1 MGESTHVIGGTKIAL
16 VSGQGDNSKAVI
28 SAIVIREVD
37 LQDNERLHFA
47 GSVEFSE
54 SVRRHIERTIL
65 PIVDHILKKL
75 ELSHK
80 NFEISAV
87 NLGAASA
94 LDVGVTIS
102 GLSGDTAVFIAM
114 LSQALQIPVSGEFVT
129 TGHIASQ
136 AGDISAVKGISV
148 KAEAAANDKT
158 AKHFIYGDLEKDE
171 SLKLLSPN
179 QRNRSIDAIMA
190 VSDSVRTKAVSG
202 IGELIREVF
211 TEKNIVL
218 ARLKKE
224 FFDISTIQD
233 SSHDP
238 ISDTINFLVDNNEKR
253 FWNVLQ
259 RYFSTGEHEKA
270 KELLQAFA
278 QFFLSKQRYPKGFG
292 ARLHQLICSL
302 PPAVRRL
309 KIMFPA
315 LDTGSCLMLGQL
327 AGKVDHEDVLTLLD
341 AAHGKNMASHVE
353 TRPDSKL
360 LIAGT
365 SDSDCVV
372 FDAVV
377 SQIRT
382 QAIALQVDIS
392 IDSARGSYILESST
406 VETPEEFL
414 DIIVAFFIH
423 MKRYISSS
431 TDKVEDM
438 TRARTEAIALQQRAF
453 RDKGGDLAA
462 FARARDGTKGG
473 MRTVLD
479 ALTEQYKGEKK
490 EAYVEMIFHDAIEA
504 LGWDER
510 VRCIRGLIKRAGQ
523 CFPEEFKN
531 KPPERF
537 ARNYKSIFRTYVKSL
552 DSIDQ
557 FLRTM

>member
-1 MGESTHVIGGTKIAL
+1 MGESTHMIGMTKIAL
-16 VSGQGDNSKAVI
+16 VSGQGDNSKAFI

-37 LQDNERLHFA
+37 LQNNEQLRFA
-47 GSVEFSE
+47 GTVEFSE
-54 SVRRHIERTIL
+54 SVRRHIRRTIL

-75 ELSHK
+75 ELSRK
-80 NFEISAV
+80 GFEISAV

-129 TGHIASQ
+129 TGHIASP
-136 AGDISAVKGISV
+136 AGDISAVKGIPA
-148 KAEAAANDKT
+148 KAEAAKNDRT
-158 AKHFIYGDLEKDE
+158 IKHLIYGDLEKDE
-171 SLKLLSPN
+171 SLKVLSPN

-202 IGELIREVF
+202 VGELIREIF
-211 TEKNIVL
+211 TEADIVL
-218 ARLKKE
+218 ASLKKG
-224 FFDISTIQD
+224 FFGISTMKD

-238 ISDTINFLVDNNEKR
+238 ISDTIKFLVDNNEKR
-253 FWNVLQ
+253 FWNALQ

-278 QFFLSKQRYPKGFG
+278 QFFVSKQRYPKGLG

-302 PPAVRRL
+302 PPAVRKL
-309 KIMFPA
+309 KIVFPV
-315 LDTGSCLMLGQL
+315 LDTGSCLTLGQL
-327 AGKVDHEDVLTLLD
+327 AGNVDYQDVLTLLD

-353 TRPDSKL
+353 TCPDSKPL
-360 LIAGT
+360 VAGT

-372 FDAVV
+372 FDTVV
-377 SQIRT
+377 SQIKA
-382 QAIALQVDIS
+382 QALAQQVGIP
-392 IDSARGSYILESST
+392 IDSARGSYILRSST
-406 VETPEEFL
+406 VETYEEFV
-414 DIIVAFFIH
+414 DVIEAYFIH
-423 MKRYISSS
+423 MQRYISSS

-438 TRARTEAIALQQRAF
+438 TRARTEAIALLQRTF
-453 RDKGGDLAA
+453 RDKGGDLVA
-462 FARARDGTKGG
+462 FAGAIDGTKGG

-490 EAYVEMIFHDAIEA
+490 EAYIELVFCDAIEA

-510 VRCIRGLIKRAGQ
+510 VRCIRGLVKRAGH

-537 ARNYKSIFRTYVKSL
+537 ARNYKSIFRIYVKSL
-552 DSIDQ
+552 DNIDQ
-557 FLRTM
+557 FLRTL